1 MPLPDFE
8 SLQARSLDRMDMS
21 QSAANANKQ
30 DAAQRLSIDA
40 QTHALLSIGAALR
53 ELAQALQQRR

>member
-8 SLQARSLDRMDMS
+8 SLQARSIDRMEMA
-21 QSAANANKQ
+21 QSAANANKP
-30 DAAQRLSIDA
+30 DVAQRLSTDA

-53 ELAQALQQRR
+53 ELAQAVQQGR